1 MSNRIL
7 IAGIDPGFVNFAVAR
22 IMLDLDTVEMQID
35 DLILFKTENQADKS
49 IRKNSDDLR
58 RAIELRDKF
67 HSAVEGC
74 RIGFAEIPSG
84 AQDHNAAKGFGICIG
99 LLAGS
104 PIPILQVQNF
114 QAKLAAVGTKTASK
128 QEMIEW
134 AMAEYPAAPWKTRML
149 KGKRVPTNDNE
160 HMADATAIAK
170 AGLGL
175 QEFKQLRAVWLATMA
190 QAAAA

>member
-1 MSNRIL
+1 MSKIL

-22 IMLDLDTVEMQID
+22 MYLDLDSLALSVD
-35 DLILFKTENQADKS
+35 DLILFKTENQADKT

-58 RAIELRDKF
+58 RAIELRDQF
-67 HSAVEGC
+67 HTAVAGC

-128 QEMIEW
+128 DEMIEW
-134 AMAEYPAAPWKTRML
+134 AMEEHPDAPWKMRKL
-149 KGKRVPTNDNE
+149 KGNLVPTKDNE
-160 HMADATAIAK
+160 HTADACAIAK
-170 AGLGL
+170 AGTGL
-175 QEFKQLRAVWLATMA
+175 QEFKQLLAMWRGTTA
-190 QAAAA
+190 LAA